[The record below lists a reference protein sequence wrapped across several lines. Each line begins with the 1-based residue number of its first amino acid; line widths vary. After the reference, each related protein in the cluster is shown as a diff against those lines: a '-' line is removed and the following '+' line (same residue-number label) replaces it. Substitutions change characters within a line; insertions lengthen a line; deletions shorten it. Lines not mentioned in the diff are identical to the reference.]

1 MIFATFVLER
11 DPLRWNEL
19 GQSAMSW
26 AQDAGGF
33 AACGLIGYFI
43 YRLLYGRAR
52 GTIPPSAAQKMLA
65 GLGLLGA
72 LVGYGLYFGLQ
83 LPVTL
88 AQLTAFF
95 SGTAPKLT
103 APWAN
108 AKTTNFWHTLGA
120 ASALFVVMLPPLFD
134 AARWRPRRIWAIARL
149 SFMEA
154 IRRKVVWGFTGFIL
168 IFLFATWFIESKQS
182 DQLRTYVSVL
192 YWSMTPLLL
201 VTGGLLAAFSIP
213 TDMKNQTIH
222 TIVTKPVERFEIVLG
237 RFIGFTML
245 MTLVLLVMSAT
256 SLLYVF
262 REISPDAKIE
272 SMRARDPIY
281 GRMRFVDTK
290 DSNFQGADVGR
301 EWAYRKYITGGSG
314 STNRVVW
321 GYAEL
326 PANLADRPDG
336 WVTCEFSFD
345 IFRTLKAEE
354 GKGVFCSFAFQT
366 WRWDPGMR
374 GEYDKARERARR
386 VSAAG
391 GARAQAE
398 QIIQEILG
406 RKPTDAELIAFGKD
420 KSIGAVN
427 ALIESALAEKF
438 GYYEVAS
445 KEIADY
451 VIQDVRIPCG
461 LFKNAFAEPRKP
473 VGTTGELPEWMSV
486 SIKCE
491 SGGQYVG
498 FAKYDFYILAS
509 EGLFATN
516 FLKGAIGLWLRL
528 VIVIGLGV
536 VLSTYL
542 SGVIA
547 FIVTMAIYM
556 GGFFQDFI
564 RELASEKIV
573 GGGPMESFVR
583 MVNREA
589 LTVPLQATPGVRLA
603 LGGDKIYG
611 FIMRRVLDVIP
622 DTDRLDWTTYVA
634 EGFNIGGMDLIPINA
649 LMVVGYLI
657 PCALVGYYFMKWR
670 EIASS

>member
-11 DPLRWNEL
+11 DPLRWDEL
-19 GQSAMSW
+19 GQSVMSW

-33 AACGLIGYFI
+33 AAFGLLLYFI
-43 YRLLYGRAR
+43 YRLFAGRSRA
-52 GTIPPSAAQKMLA
+52 GIPPSAAQKLLA
-65 GLGLLGA
+65 TIGLIGA

-88 AQLTAFF
+88 AYVTAFF
-95 SGTAPKLT
+95 SGTNPKPT

-108 AKTTNFWHTLGA
+108 MATTNLWHTIGA
-120 ASALFVVMLPPLFD
+120 ACALFVVLIPPMFD
-134 AARWRPRRIWAIARL
+134 AARWAIARL

-168 IFLFATWFIESKQS
+168 VFLFATWFIESKQS

-213 TDMKNQTIH
+213 ADMKNQTIH

-245 MTLVLLVMSAT
+245 MTLVLLVMSGT

-281 GRMRFVDTK
+281 GKMRFVDTN
-290 DSNFQGADVGR
+290 DSTFQGNDVGR

-321 GYAEL
+321 GYPEL
-326 PANLADRPDG
+326 PLNLATRPEG

-366 WRWDPGMR
+366 WRWEPGMR
-374 GEYDKARERARR
+374 GAFDQAREKARRIT
-386 VSAAG
+386 AAG
-391 GARAQAE
+391 GAKAQVE
-398 QIIQEILG
+398 QIYQEILG
-406 RKPTDAELIAFGKD
+406 RKPTDAEMATFEQD
-420 KSIGAVN
+420 KSVLAVN
-427 ALIESALAEKF
+427 SVIDSVLAEKF

-473 VGTTGELPEWMSV
+473 TGPGGDLPELMTAT
-486 SIKCE
+486 IKCD

-498 FAKYDFYILAS
+498 FAKYDFYILSS
-509 EGLFATN
+509 EGLFALN
-516 FLKGAIGLWLRL
+516 FLKGTIGLWLRL

-589 LTVPLQATPGVRLA
+589 MTVPLQATPGVRLA

-611 FIMRRVLDVIP
+611 FIMRRVLDIIP
-622 DTDRLDWTTYVA
+622 DTDRLDWTNYVA
-634 EGFNIGGMDLIPINA
+634 EGFNIGGIDLIPINA
-649 LMVVGYLI
+649 LMVIGYLI
-657 PCALVGYYFMKWR
+657 PCFIVGYYFMKWR